1 MKKGL
6 IINEDKWVLIG
17 ELEPEEQVA
26 LLSAL
31 AAYHKCEEVPD
42 LDRMVRMVFLAIC
55 EDNARF
61 DPAKVAQLSAVRAA
75 AGAKGGSKPKQNK
88 QNKQNEAIEASQS
101 EEANPDKRRED
112 KSREDIEKNKRRVF
126 IPPTVEDV
134 REYAGEVGITLNA
147 DRFVDFY
154 ASKGWKV
161 GSETMKDWKAAAR
174 NWARRDRERGGY
186 AEKPRESKYDDIDFT
201 RLLNKT
207 GS

>member
-88 QNKQNEAIEASQS
+88 QIKQNEASEANQS
-101 EEANPDKRRED
+101 EEAEEANPDKR
-112 KSREDIEKNKRRVF
+112 REDIEKNKRRVF

-134 REYAGEVGITLNA
+134 REYADEAGITLNA

-174 NWARRDRERGGY
+174 NWARRDRERGGSV
-186 AEKPRESKYDDIDFT
+186 EKPRESKYGDLDFT